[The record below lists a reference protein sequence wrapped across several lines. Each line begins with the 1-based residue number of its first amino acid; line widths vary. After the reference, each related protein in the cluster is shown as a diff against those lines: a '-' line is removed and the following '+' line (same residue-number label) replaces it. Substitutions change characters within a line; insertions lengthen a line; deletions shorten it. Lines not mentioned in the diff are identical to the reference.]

1 MASQKDITKRNYMIF
16 KTSVIRNDLTGT
28 DDFRFLK
35 RYEPYGY
42 NSQVS
47 PINRV
52 VRFDTEH
59 PAFTFL
65 EKATVTPISFCPEN
79 YRSKYSMSM
88 GEVLLF
94 VYEDDDYDEL
104 QIDVYYRNRNQ
115 RDNGN
120 QGYVV
125 ENLDDLAEW
134 NFEDEEAEY
143 IKEKIKTFWDAYNYS
158 EKPNFKELQEE
169 YLSWYPINK

>member
-1 MASQKDITKRNYMIF
+1 MIPKKDITKRDYMIF

-35 RYEPYGY
+35 RYEPAGY
-42 NSQVS
+42 NSQIS
-47 PINRV
+47 PINKV

-65 EKATVTPISFCPEN
+65 EATSITPLSFNPEN
-79 YRSKYSMSM
+79 YRTKYSMSM
-88 GEVLLF
+88 GKVLLF
-94 VYEDDDYDEL
+94 VYNDDDYDEL

-115 RDNGN
+115 RNNGN

-125 ENLDDLAEW
+125 EALDDLAEW
-134 NFEDEEAEY
+134 NFEDEEVEY
-143 IKEKIKTFWDAYNYS
+143 IKEKIKSFWNAYNYS
-158 EKPNFKELQEE
+158 DKPDTKSLQEE
-169 YLSWYPINK
+169 YLSWYPVNK